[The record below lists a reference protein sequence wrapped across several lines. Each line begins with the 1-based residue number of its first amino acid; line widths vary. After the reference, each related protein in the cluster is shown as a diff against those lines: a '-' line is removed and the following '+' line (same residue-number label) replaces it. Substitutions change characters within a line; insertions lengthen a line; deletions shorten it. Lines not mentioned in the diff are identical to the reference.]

1 MTPDVVA
8 ALPDGRTSGLLA
20 PYRTWTKTVMPSVD
34 MVNADAIIDGLVSI
48 VAIEGPMHSDR
59 AYLLYAQAA
68 GKQRVGREMRST
80 LNRVMARSFVAGEL
94 TRLKDALPG
103 VADSTIYVPGTPP
116 VVVRELGPRR
126 LYDVPRSE
134 IATLIKVLAF
144 EDLPIVQLKRV
155 VLDGLG
161 LVRLTDQASA
171 YIDECLKY
179 VWDL

>member
-1 MTPDVVA
+1 VGLSRSTPG
-8 ALPDGRTSGLLA
+8 PLA
-20 PYRTWTKTVMPSVD
+20 PYRAWTKTSMPAVD
-34 MVNADAIIDGLVSI
+34 MANADAIIDGLAKI
-48 VAIEGPMHSDR
+48 VADEGPMHSDR

-68 GKQRVGREMRST
+68 GKQRVGREMKST
-80 LNRVMARSFVAGEL
+80 FNRVMARSFVTGEL
-94 TRLKDALPG
+94 TRLKDTLPG
-103 VADSTIYVPGTPP
+103 VVDSTIYVPGTPG

-134 IATLIKVLAF
+134 IATLVKLLSF
-144 EDLPIVQLKRV
+144 EDLPIIELKRA

-179 VWDL
+179 VWDI